1 MAEAAAR
8 PAVEATIAELEEGFA
23 LFDDWED
30 RYRYLMELG
39 RELAPLPPEA
49 MVDANRVSGCQ
60 SRVWLTTRLE
70 DGRLRLGAASDAA
83 FVQGILALML
93 RVLDDRT
100 PAEILG
106 AGTDFL
112 ARLGLGEMLSLSR
125 RNGAAAVL
133 ARIQAAARAAA

>member
-8 PAVEATIAELEEGFA
+8 PSVEATVAELEEGFA

-39 RELAPLPPEA
+39 RELAPLPAEA

-70 DGRLRLGAASDAA
+70 DEAAAPGCCQRRRLRPGHPGAD
-83 FVQGILALML
+83 
-93 RVLDDRT
+93 
-100 PAEILG
+100 
-106 AGTDFL
+106 
-112 ARLGLGEMLSLSR
+112 
-125 RNGAAAVL
+125 
-133 ARIQAAARAAA
+133 AARAG